1 MKWIRG
7 GNCCANKIL
16 SLRKEFSYR
25 QNIIWHKSY
34 QCFLKSVS
42 QGNRNKNKQMED
54 RQTYKLLHSKRN
66 HKKNKR
72 QPTEWEKIF
81 ANDATDEG
89 VISKIYKQL
98 IELNNNKKC
107 SQKLGRRLKQT
118 SLQERHR
125 WHMKRCLMLLMI
137 REMQSEATTRYH
149 LIPVRMTIIKKST
162 NNKWWRGSGE
172 KETLLQCWWK
182 HKLEQSLWKTVW
194 RFLRKLKIELQY
206 DPATPLLEIH
216 LDSGQNYNSKG
227 YKHSY
232 VHSSIIHNSQD
243 LETT

>member
-66 HKKNKR
+66 HKGNKKTTYR
-72 QPTEWEKIF
+72 MGENICKWCNRWRRNLQNIQTAHRTQQQKMQ
-81 ANDATDEG
+81 
-89 VISKIYKQL
+89 SKI
-98 IELNNNKKC
+98 
-107 SQKLGRRLKQT
+107 RRLKQT

-125 WHMKRCLMLLMI
+125 WHMRRCLMLLMI

-162 NNKWWRGSGE
+162 NSKRWRGSGE
-172 KETLLQCWWK
+172 KETPTVLVETYARAVIVENSMKVPQKTKNRTSIRSSNPTPGNTSGLWT
-182 HKLEQSLWKTVW
+182 KL
-194 RFLRKLKIELQY
+194 
-206 DPATPLLEIH
+206 
-216 LDSGQNYNSKG
+216 
-227 YKHSY
+227 
-232 VHSSIIHNSQD
+232 
-243 LETT
+243 